1 MIFRPLNYAVAFV
14 GFTALVALIAYLI
27 ERYAGYSMSNGG
39 TSVVVPLVCAMM
51 EGQHYA
57 RKAKA
62 APEKR
67 AMWGAAARMTGIASV
82 ISVVIFGLLILVDPS
97 LTGVFDILSV
107 TAWMAICAMTLAL
120 VLLVSRFGY
129 GMGVR
134 NQLKAQ
140 AHAGE

>member
-14 GFTALVALIAYLI
+14 GFTALVAVIAYLI
-27 ERYAGYSMSNGG
+27 ERYAGYSLGNGG
-39 TSVVVPLVCAMM
+39 TSVAVPLVCAMM
-51 EGQHYA
+51 EGQQYV
-57 RKAKA
+57 RRAKA

-97 LTGVFDILSV
+97 LTEMFGILSV
-107 TAWMAICAMTLAL
+107 TAWMAICAIVLML

-134 NQLKAQ
+134 SQLKAQ
-140 AHAGE
+140 AHAGD